1 MLIPLMWEITLVY
14 LNDMRAK
21 FALDQKPLPLSL
33 CLRGPKTLKR
43 TVSMYSQ
50 PSDISSKSFNV
61 TAS

>member
-33 CLRGPKTLKR
+33 PQR
-43 TVSMYSQ
+43 TKDAQENCFCVLTTIRYKQ
-50 PSDISSKSFNV
+50 QKF
-61 TAS
+61 